1 MGSLE
6 LASRVWWLRVLSVL
20 VASFV
25 VPVGFLVGRTVLGNE
40 MTALGIV
47 MLATDLI
54 PSFGTKLSMISD
66 EGKGKRNAEEQAH
79 GSADDRSAEA
89 VGGWAQGGGHGE
101 RSGGNEEHDLC
112 LEGKVRRHGC
122 EPGAGSEA
130 TAG

>member
-1 MGSLE
+1 MSQEKYIGMDVHQATISAAVMDAHGKLLMECLLE
-6 LASRVWWLRVLSVL
+6 TKAD
-20 VASFV
+20 
-25 VPVGFLVGRTVLGNE
+25 T
-40 MTALGIV
+40 IV
-47 MLATDLI
+47 EFDLI

-66 EGKGKRNAEEQAH
+66 EGKGKRNVEEQAH

-101 RSGGNEEHDLC
+101 RSGGIEAHDLC